1 MALHI
6 TNQGVER
13 KVRMLA
19 AVTGESMTDAIG
31 AAVDQRLSRVQTERA
46 KPQQETVESIQALAG
61 SFGLQPINSGLT
73 EDEIMGYGPNGYSEP
88 W

>member
-6 TNQGVER
+6 DNPDVER

-19 AVTGESMTDAIG
+19 AATGETMTDAIG
-31 AAVDQRLSRVQTERA
+31 AAVEQRLSSVRQSRT
-46 KPQQETVESIQALAG
+46 KPQQETVESIQELVR
-61 SFGLQPINSGLT
+61 SFGLQPINHGLT
-73 EDEIMGYGPNGYSEP
+73 EDEILGYGPNGYSEP